1 MSEYMDKYT
10 VSRLI
15 GAPPGYVGY
24 EEGGQLT
31 EKVRRKPYSIVLLD
45 EIEKAHPDIFNILL
59 QVFDE
64 GHLTDGLGRRI
75 DFKNTIIIMT
85 SNAGT
90 RQLKEFGKGIGF
102 VMEENEM
109 SDPERSRSVI
119 QKALT
124 RTFSPEFLNRV
135 DDVIMFNQLNKE
147 SIMKIIDLELASL
160 YKRVEGLGYHLQ
172 LTDEAKAFVANK
184 GYDVQF
190 GARPL
195 KRAIQKYVEDEMVD
209 LIMRTHLLPDSVVK
223 MTLNVE
229 EQKLVSV
236 VEDSTALPQD
246 K

>member
-1 MSEYMDKYT
+1 
-10 VSRLI
+10 
-15 GAPPGYVGY
+15 
-24 EEGGQLT
+24 
-31 EKVRRKPYSIVLLD
+31 
-45 EIEKAHPDIFNILL
+45 
-59 QVFDE
+59 
-64 GHLTDGLGRRI
+64 
-75 DFKNTIIIMT
+75 
-85 SNAGT
+85 
-90 RQLKEFGKGIGF
+90 
-102 VMEENEM
+102 MEDSEM
-109 SDPERSRSVI
+109 SNPERSRSVI

-135 DDVIMFNQLNKE
+135 DDVIMFNQLSKE
-147 SIMKIIDLELASL
+147 SIMKIIDLELESL
-160 YKRVEGLGYHLQ
+160 YKRVESLGYHLH
-172 LTDEAKAFVANK
+172 LTEEAKSFVANK

-209 LIMRTHLLPDSVVK
+209 LIMRTHLLPDSVVE

>member
-1 MSEYMDKYT
+1 
-10 VSRLI
+10 
-15 GAPPGYVGY
+15 
-24 EEGGQLT
+24 
-31 EKVRRKPYSIVLLD
+31 
-45 EIEKAHPDIFNILL
+45 
-59 QVFDE
+59 
-64 GHLTDGLGRRI
+64 
-75 DFKNTIIIMT
+75 MT

-102 VMEENEM
+102 AMEDSEM
-109 SDPERSRSVI
+109 SNPERSRSVI

-135 DDVIMFNQLNKE
+135 DDVIMFNQLSKE
-147 SIMKIIDLELASL
+147 SIMKIIDLELESL
-160 YKRVEGLGYHLQ
+160 YKRVESLGYHLH
-172 LTDEAKAFVANK
+172 LTEEAKSFVANK

-209 LIMRTHLLPDSVVK
+209 LIMRTHLLPDSVVE

>member
-1 MSEYMDKYT
+1 MS
-10 VSRLI
+10 
-15 GAPPGYVGY
+15 
-24 EEGGQLT
+24 
-31 EKVRRKPYSIVLLD
+31 
-45 EIEKAHPDIFNILL
+45 N
-59 QVFDE
+59 
-64 GHLTDGLGRRI
+64 
-75 DFKNTIIIMT
+75 
-85 SNAGT
+85 
-90 RQLKEFGKGIGF
+90 
-102 VMEENEM
+102 
-109 SDPERSRSVI
+109 PERSRSVI

-147 SIMKIIDLELASL
+147 SIMKIIDLELAGL

-172 LTDEAKAFVANK
+172 LTDEAKTFVAEK

-209 LIMRTHLLPDSVVK
+209 LIMRTHLSPDSVVK
-223 MTLNVE
+223 MTLNAE